1 MTDRPFKVIRGGA
14 VLDRGSP
21 RPRAADI
28 LIAGGVIRDIGPP
41 GLDAPEEAQEIAAHH
56 RLLLPGLVNAHTHS
70 HYTLAKGVAGNWTLE
85 MLLNAGPWVT
95 GGRAREDLRLGAVLG
110 AAEMIR
116 KGCTACY
123 DMVLELPVPTP
134 EGIGAVAAAYE
145 EVGMRAV
152 VAPAL
157 ADRVF
162 WDAVPGL
169 LDAVPEK
176 LRGGI
181 ERIRASPADT
191 TLAGAR
197 AVVHDWPCNREL
209 VRPALAPAI
218 PLLCSD
224 AFLVDVAD
232 LTREYDVFFHTHV
245 AESKVQAVAAMR
257 RWGRTLT
264 HHLDDLGILGPRF
277 GAAHAVWLDDDDIR
291 RLADRGAA
299 AAHNPG
305 SNLRLGNGF
314 ARAERMAAA
323 GVAVGIG
330 TDTSSC
336 ADQLN
341 MFEAMRL
348 ASFTSRAETPD
359 YGRWLGA
366 LDVLDMA
373 TLGSARVLG
382 FDRIGR
388 LEPDH
393 AADIV
398 FLDLRDLNYVP
409 LNDARNQVVYC
420 ENGAAVDSV
429 MIAGRMVYDRGRFTT
444 IDYER
449 LVERANARAAEL
461 AEANADLRR
470 EMDAVADVV
479 GAFCVGLAREP
490 YHVHR
495 YVGDR
500 TGGLE
505 PEIDAT

>member
-1 MTDRPFKVIRGGA
+1 MPDRPFTVVRGGA
-14 VLDRGSP
+14 VLDRGAP
-21 RPRAADI
+21 RPHAADI
-28 LIAGGVIRDIGPP
+28 LIAGGMIREIGPP
-41 GLDAPEEAQEIAAHH
+41 GLDAPEEAQEISAHDH
-56 RLLLPGLVNAHTHS
+56 LLLPGLVNAHTHS
-70 HYTLAKGVAGNWTLE
+70 HYTLAKGVAGNSTLE
-85 MLLNAGPWVT
+85 MLLNAGPWAI
-95 GGRAREDLRLGAVLG
+95 GGRAREDLRLGAMLG

-123 DMVLELPVPTP
+123 DMVLELPVPSR
-134 EGIGAVAAAYE
+134 EGIGTVAGAYE

-169 LDAVPEK
+169 LDAVPES
-176 LRGGI
+176 LRSGI
-181 ERIRASPADT
+181 ERMQASPAEV
-191 TLAGAR
+191 TLAGTR
-197 AVVHDWPCNREL
+197 AVLHDWPFDRDR
-209 VRPALAPAI
+209 VRPALAPTI
-218 PLLCSD
+218 PMLCSD
-224 AFLVDVAD
+224 AFLSDVAA

-257 RWGRTLT
+257 CWGRTLT

-277 GAAHAVWLDDDDIR
+277 GAAHAVWLDDDDIQ
-291 RLADRGAA
+291 RLADCGAA

-330 TDTSSC
+330 TDTSIC

-348 ASFTSRAETPD
+348 AAFTSRAETPD

-398 FLDLRDLNYVP
+398 FLDLHDLNYVP
-409 LNDARNQVVYC
+409 LNDARNQVVFC
-420 ENGAAVDSV
+420 ENGAAVASV
-429 MIAGRMVYDRGRFTT
+429 MIAGRMVYDRGRFVT
-444 IDYER
+444 IDYDR
-449 LVERANARAAEL
+449 LVERANARATEL
-461 AEANADLRR
+461 AEANASLRR

-500 TGGLE
+500 TGSHVQ
-505 PEIDAT
+505 

>member
-1 MTDRPFKVIRGGA
+1 
-14 VLDRGSP
+14 
-21 RPRAADI
+21 
-28 LIAGGVIRDIGPP
+28 
-41 GLDAPEEAQEIAAHH
+41 
-56 RLLLPGLVNAHTHS
+56 
-70 HYTLAKGVAGNWTLE
+70 
-85 MLLNAGPWVT
+85 
-95 GGRAREDLRLGAVLG
+95 
-110 AAEMIR
+110 
-116 KGCTACY
+116 
-123 DMVLELPVPTP
+123 
-134 EGIGAVAAAYE
+134 
-145 EVGMRAV
+145 
-152 VAPAL
+152 
-157 ADRVF
+157 
-162 WDAVPGL
+162 
-169 LDAVPEK
+169 
-176 LRGGI
+176 
-181 ERIRASPADT
+181 
-191 TLAGAR
+191 
-197 AVVHDWPCNREL
+197 
-209 VRPALAPAI
+209 
-218 PLLCSD
+218 
-224 AFLVDVAD
+224 
-232 LTREYDVFFHTHV
+232 
-245 AESKVQAVAAMR
+245 
-257 RWGRTLT
+257 
-264 HHLDDLGILGPRF
+264 
-277 GAAHAVWLDDDDIR
+277 
-291 RLADRGAA
+291 
-299 AAHNPG
+299 
-305 SNLRLGNGF
+305 
-314 ARAERMAAA
+314 MAAA